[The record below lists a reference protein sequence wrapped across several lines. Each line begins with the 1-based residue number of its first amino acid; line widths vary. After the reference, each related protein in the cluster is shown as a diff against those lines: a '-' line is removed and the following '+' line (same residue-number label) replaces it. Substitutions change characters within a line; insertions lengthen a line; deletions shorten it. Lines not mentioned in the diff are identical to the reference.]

1 MKRLVL
7 KFGGTSVG
15 TIEKIK
21 KVANIIKKR
30 LSEGNQIIVVVSAM
44 SGVTDELKAQ
54 SDLISENF
62 DTKELDVLLA
72 SGEQASCSLLSSYW
86 LKLWYVRKCLFKI
99 PIMSSLNNKINLKQ
113 MEINHIIHPMTK
125 KVILAVIKS
134 FKWFSSFNSESIIE
148 YGSQYWDEIP
158 KSVTVLYS

>member
-44 SGVTDELKAQ
+44 SGVTDDLKTK
-54 SDLISENF
+54 SDS
-62 DTKELDVLLA
+62 
-72 SGEQASCSLLSSYW
+72 
-86 LKLWYVRKCLFKI
+86 
-99 PIMSSLNNKINLKQ
+99 
-113 MEINHIIHPMTK
+113 
-125 KVILAVIKS
+125 IK
-134 FKWFSSFNSESIIE
+134 
-148 YGSQYWDEIP
+148 
-158 KSVTVLYS
+158 